1 MPFQQVPSALAS
13 HDSLSP
19 CTWSCGSDLRIPP
32 AAPILVKPGGQ
43 GQEAAWTL
51 GHEAVYVSK
60 SAATGSE
67 ATKGITQKGEERAH
81 SKETLTR
88 GLGAELG

>member
-1 MPFQQVPSALAS
+1 MPSQQVPSVLAS

-19 CTWSCGSDLRIPP
+19 YTSSSGSDLRIPP

-43 GQEAAWTL
+43 GQEAVWTL

-60 SAATGSE
+60 SNTTGSE
-67 ATKGITQKGEERAH
+67 AMKGITQKGEERVH
-81 SKETLTR
+81 SIETLTP